1 MGSIDSMSFRPL
13 PITILSG
20 FLGAG
25 KTTLLQHLL
34 AAQDESRVIVL
45 ENELGEIAVD
55 DELLCEGHAARVD
68 VVLGRTCCETRQA
81 FVQQLY
87 AIAAV
92 ADSFD
97 RLIIETTGVAH
108 PGILAQIIL
117 SDSAL
122 RRCFRLDG
130 IITVV
135 DAANFVRHVDADGH
149 ATEQLAYAD
158 AVVVNKSD
166 LVAPEAV
173 DSLLG
178 VLRWINGHA
187 RYFVTAHGRAPAE
200 ELLALR
206 GFDLDRIER
215 GVEGC
220 ERGGGTGAASTSEEH
235 AAEPDKKH
243 EIGTVAIT
251 VHGALDADRFRV
263 WIEDFVVA
271 RAADLFRSKGVV
283 ALHRMPE
290 RLLFQGVHGNF
301 SASRGRPWGTE
312 ARTSRLV
319 FIGRNLDR
327 TAIERAIASCRATE
341 AAVESHASN
350 EVRMSAS

>member
-1 MGSIDSMSFRPL
+1 MSFRPL

-122 RRCFRLDG
+122 RRCFQLDG

-135 DAANFVRHVDADGH
+135 DAANFVLHVDADGH

-158 AVVVNKSD
+158 AVVVNKTD

-220 ERGGGTGAASTSEEH
+220 EHGGGPGVVSSQGGAPAPE
-235 AAEPDKKH
+235 KKH
-243 EIGTVAIT
+243 EIGTVEIT

-301 SASRGRPWGTE
+301 GASRGRPWGTE

-327 TAIERAIASCRATE
+327 TTIERAIASCRATE
-341 AAVESHASN
+341 TVVESHAQN
-350 EVRMSAS
+350 EVRMSAP

>member
-1 MGSIDSMSFRPL
+1 MSFRPL
-13 PITILSG
+13 PVTILSG

-34 AAQDESRVIVL
+34 ASQDESRVVVL
-45 ENELGEIAVD
+45 ENELGDIPVD
-55 DELLCEGHAARVD
+55 DELLCGGHAARVD

-87 AIAAV
+87 AVAAV

-122 RRCFRLDG
+122 RRRFRMDG

-135 DAANFVRHVDADGH
+135 DAVNFVRHVDADGH

-158 AVVVNKSD
+158 AVVVNKAD
-166 LVAPEAV
+166 LVTPEAV

-178 VLRWINGHA
+178 VLRWINA
-187 RYFVTAHGRAPAE
+187 RARTFVTAHGRAPAD

-206 GFDLDRIER
+206 GFDLDRIDQ

-220 ERGGGTGAASTSEEH
+220 EHGGRIGGAALTRV
-235 AAEPDKKH
+235 KH
-243 EIGTVAIT
+243 DIETVA
-251 VHGALDADRFRV
+251 VAVDGALDADRFRA
-263 WIEDFVVA
+263 WLEDFVVEH
-271 RAADLFRSKGVV
+271 AADLFRSKGVV
-283 ALHRMPE
+283 AVRGMPE
-290 RLLFQGVHGNF
+290 RLVFQGVHGSF
-301 SASRGRPWGTE
+301 SAGRGRAWGEE
-312 ARTSRLV
+312 ARSSRMV
-319 FIGRNLDR
+319 FIGRDLDR
-327 TAIERAIASCRATE
+327 AGIEHAIEACRATE
-341 AAVESHASN
+341 ATAEAHAHGH
-350 EVRMSAS
+350 ATAGTP